1 MVLDST
7 HNLPSSSSDL
17 FRGSKDSRNKCE
29 NDSVVSR
36 GDSLRHCEERSD
48 AAIQKK
54 YNWIATALSG
64 FAMTTTA
71 MASAP
76 EPWQINFQPAA
87 SPMMEGIT
95 ELHTLLLYI
104 ITSVAVVVALLLGWV
119 IYKFRASRNPIPS
132 KTSHHVILEIIWTLL
147 PVVILIMIGIPSIK
161 LLFHLD
167 KPQDAQ
173 MTIKVIAHQWY
184 WSYEYPQNDVSKTF
198 TYDSYMI
205 EDKDLKPGQLRLLE
219 VDNRA
224 MVPVNTTVRILVTS
238 TDVLHSF
245 AVPSL
250 GIKKDAVPGRI
261 NETWFRIAKE
271 GVYYG
276 QCSELCG
283 TRHGFMPIAIHVV
296 SKAQY
301 DEWLKS
307 KGIT

>member
-1 MVLDST
+1 MRHVSDFRYVWKNDRMSFL
-7 HNLPSSSSDL
+7 NLY
-17 FRGSKDSRNKCE
+17 N
-29 NDSVVSR
+29 
-36 GDSLRHCEERSD
+36 SLRHCEERSD
-48 AAIQKK
+48 AAIHKK
-54 YNWIATALSG
+54 YNWIVTALLG
-64 FAMTTTA
+64 FAMTNVT

-76 EPWQINFQPAA
+76 EPWQMNFQPAA
-87 SPMMEGIT
+87 SPMMEGVAV
-95 ELHTLLLYI
+95 LHTLLLYI
-104 ITSVAVVVALLLGWV
+104 ITGVAIVVTLLLGFV
-119 IYKFRASRNPIPS
+119 VYRFRASRNPIPS
-132 KTSHHVILEIIWTLL
+132 KTSHHVILEIVWTMV
-147 PVVILIMIGIPSIK
+147 PVVILVMIGIPSIK

-184 WSYEYPQNDVSKTF
+184 WSYEYPQTDISKTF
-198 TYDSYMI
+198 SYDSNMI
-205 EDKDLKPGQLRLLE
+205 DDKDLKPGQLRLLE

-224 MVPVNTTVRILVTS
+224 MVPVDTTVRILVTS

-250 GIKKDAVPGRI
+250 GIKKDAVPGRV